1 MCAGE
6 DPERWRWIAV
16 GLVTAL
22 KAAAITALSAYETA
36 TPGDVL
42 DPANPGRVA
51 PLAMLL
57 RRTRSEKYLAPPER
71 LDVPLS
77 HLEAALRL
85 AAYRNEVVHGADAR
99 RPATLCADSRTSLS
113 MIAHFLVVAPA
124 FQVTRHGVVCALV
137 KDEIAA
143 LQQQLEALG

>member
-1 MCAGE
+1 MFAGE

-22 KAAAITALSAYETA
+22 KASAITALSAYETA
-36 TPGDVL
+36 APEDVL

-57 RRTRSEKYLAPPER
+57 RRARSEQYLAPPER

-77 HLEAALRL
+77 HLEAARRL

-99 RPATLCADSRTSLS
+99 RPATLCVDSRTSLG
-113 MIAHFLVVAPA
+113 MIAHFLVKAPA
-124 FQVTRHGVVCALV
+124 FQVAEHGVVCALAR
-137 KDEIAA
+137 DEIAA